1 MADTLHIACHMAAH
15 DKEQESIREEY
26 FVRKQREEY
35 IQDELL
41 RRVKQFIHYDAR
53 QQVQTVFD
61 TYVVILIKWTH
72 TVVSAA
78 ALDRII

>member
-1 MADTLHIACHMAAH
+1 M
-15 DKEQESIREEY
+15 
-26 FVRKQREEY
+26 
-35 IQDELL
+35 
-41 RRVKQFIHYDAR
+41 
-53 QQVQTVFD
+53 FD